1 MDGYHVSHDPAR
13 PFTTEPTTGRKLNIL
28 DVPAAAS
35 STAKPKLSVNTK
47 PESRRSSQAIAQ
59 GRALSPSRIV
69 SPKPQKPSSA
79 VEDITRSLSS
89 TTLEE
94 SDSDDSDYDSDD
106 SDVPSLTSSRSS
118 ACSSPAS
125 AVSRTSSS
133 ASNCSCQRFGITRKG
148 DRVKLDC
155 GGSRCGGD
163 SSDCSDS
170 EEEEVVKTTNATRR
184 QGVVIRNS
192 RR

>member
-35 STAKPKLSVNTK
+35 STTKPKLTVDTK
-47 PESRRSSQAIAQ
+47 TETRRSSQTVAR

-79 VEDITRSLSS
+79 VEDITRSLSAS
-89 TTLEE
+89 SL
-94 SDSDDSDYDSDD
+94 SDSDSDSDYDSDD

-125 AVSRTSSS
+125 AVSRSSS
-133 ASNCSCQRFGITRKG
+133 SSSNCSCQRFGITRKG

-163 SSDCSDS
+163 DSDCSDS
-170 EEEEVVKTTNATRR
+170 EPEEVVKAAKSTRR